1 MVWNLGCSLFFS
13 KLEVSVQFRDRKN
26 FGGKILALAGWG
38 WCGDLDGLNGGVDCG
53 FKAVQN
59 GGSITG
65 KENIVCVAVFGGIFR
80 NIVSAKIAIG
90 IMNIIRQFDGDE
102 FFTGD
107 TGRFLVLKNPASRKT
122 VSLIR
127 II

>member
-90 IMNIIRQFDGDE
+90 IMNIIRQFDGDK

-107 TGRFLVLKNPASRKT
+107 TGRFLALKNPASRKT

>member
-1 MVWNLGCSLFFS
+1 MLPIFS
-13 KLEVSVQFRDRKN
+13 RSEVSVQFGDRKN

-38 WCGDLDGLNGGVDCG
+38 WCGDLDGLNGRVDCG

-59 GGSITG
+59 GDSITE
-65 KENIVCVAVFGGIFR
+65 KENLVCVAVFGGIFR

-102 FFTGD
+102 FFTGN
-107 TGRFLVLKNPASRKT
+107 TGWFWP
-122 VSLIR
+122 
-127 II
+127 